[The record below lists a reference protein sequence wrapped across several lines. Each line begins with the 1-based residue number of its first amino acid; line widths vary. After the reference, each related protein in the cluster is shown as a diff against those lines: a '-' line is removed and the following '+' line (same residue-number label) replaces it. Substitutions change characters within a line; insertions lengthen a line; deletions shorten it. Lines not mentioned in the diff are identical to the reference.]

1 MLPEL
6 KLQPLRCVLAI
17 ADQGGFHAAAK
28 HLHRSQPAISMAVRD
43 LEERLGQPLFE
54 KGNGK
59 AALTPFGQWCLPRF
73 RELVAHHDR
82 VSRDALAM
90 ASHQAGRVDIATVP
104 SVASRLMPGILASFV
119 IAYPGIEINLQDG
132 HSELV
137 SQRVLSGEVE
147 LGITSLWQAEE
158 GLDFIPLLHDEIG
171 VVCRDD
177 HPLAGRDRL
186 HWRELAGHPLIRNG
200 TSRLLEGSPASELL
214 EHSALYISNMI
225 SLTAML
231 EAGIGITTLPRL
243 AFQEERAR
251 LRFVPL
257 AEPRLE
263 RRIGLICRAGV
274 SLSPAAAAMRHH
286 VMENL
291 EKQVGLQSRSR

>member
-17 ADQGGFHAAAK
+17 TDQGGFHAAAK

-54 KGNGK
+54 KGDGK
-59 AALTPFGQWCLPRF
+59 AALTPFGEWCLPRF

-90 ASHQAGRVDIATVP
+90 ACHQAGRVDIATVP

-119 IAYPGIEINLQDG
+119 VTYPGIEISLQDG

-137 SQRVLSGEVE
+137 SQMVLTGEVE
-147 LGITSLWQAEE
+147 VGITSLWQPEE
-158 GLDFIPLLHDEIG
+158 GLDFIPLLHDDIG

-177 HPLAGRDRL
+177 HPLAGHERL
-186 HWRELAGHPLIRNG
+186 HWRELAGHTLIRNG
-200 TSRLLEGSPASELL
+200 TSRLLEGSPAAGLL
-214 EHSALYISNMI
+214 ERSALYISNMI

-243 AFQEERAR
+243 AFQEEHAR

-263 RRIGLICRAGV
+263 RRIGLLCRAGV
-274 SLSPAAAAMRHH
+274 SLSPAAAAMQRH
-286 VMENL
+286 VMAYL
-291 EKQVGLQSRSR
+291 ADRGA

>member
-6 KLQPLRCVLAI
+6 KLHPLRCVLAI
-17 ADQGGFHAAAK
+17 TDQGGFHAAAK

-43 LEERLGQPLFE
+43 LEAHLGQPLFE

-59 AALTPFGQWCLPRF
+59 AVLTPFGQWCLPRF

-82 VSRDALAM
+82 VSRDAIAM
-90 ASHQAGRVDIATVP
+90 ACHQAGRVDIATVP

-119 IAYPGIEINLQDG
+119 TDYPGIEINLQDG

-137 SQRVLSGEVE
+137 SQMVLTGEVE
-147 LGITSLWQAEE
+147 LGITSLWQPEE
-158 GLDFIPLLHDEIG
+158 GLDFIPLLHDDVG

-177 HPLAGRDRL
+177 HPLAGHESL
-186 HWRELAGHPLIRNG
+186 HWRELAGQTLIRNG
-200 TSRLLEGSPASELL
+200 TSRLLVGSPAADLL
-214 EHSALYISNMI
+214 QHSSLFISNMI

-243 AFQEERAR
+243 AFQEEHAR
-251 LRFVPL
+251 LRFVSL
-257 AEPRLE
+257 SEPRLE

-274 SLSPAAAAMRHH
+274 SLSPAAAAMQRH
-286 VMENL
+286 VMAYL
-291 EKQVGLQSRSR
+291 ADPTPQ

>member
-6 KLQPLRCVLAI
+6 KLHPLRCVLAI
-17 ADQGGFHAAAK
+17 IDQGGFHAAAR
-28 HLHRSQPAISMAVRD
+28 HLHRSQPAVSMAVRD

-54 KGNGK
+54 KGHGK
-59 AALTPFGQWCLPRF
+59 AGLTPFGQWCLPRF

-119 IAYPGIEINLQDG
+119 SDYPGIEINLQDG
-132 HSELV
+132 HSEGV
-137 SQRVLSGEVE
+137 CQMVLAGAVE
-147 LGITSLWQAEE
+147 LGITSLWQDEE
-158 GLDFIPLLHDEIG
+158 GLDFIPLLHDDIG

-177 HPLAGRDRL
+177 HPLAGHERL
-186 HWRELAGHPLIRNG
+186 HWRELAGHTLIRNG
-200 TSRLLEGSPASELL
+200 TSRLLEGSRASALL
-214 EHSALYISNMI
+214 KHSALYISNMI

-243 AFQEERAR
+243 AFPEEHAR

-257 AEPRLE
+257 AAPRLE
-263 RRIGLICRAGV
+263 RRIGLIQRAGV
-274 SLSPAAAAMRHH
+274 SLSPAAAAMQRH
-286 VMENL
+286 VMAYLAGPEA
-291 EKQVGLQSRSR
+291 

>member
-1 MLPEL
+1 MQPEL
-6 KLQPLRCVLAI
+6 KLQQLRCMLAI
-17 ADQGGFHAAAK
+17 LDQGGFHAAAR

-73 RELVAHHDR
+73 HELVAHHDR

-90 ASHQAGRVDIATVP
+90 TCHQAGRVDIATVP
-104 SVASRLMPGILASFV
+104 SVASRLMPAILASFV
-119 IAYPGIEINLQDG
+119 VDYPGIEISLQDG

-137 SQRVLSGEVE
+137 AQMVLTGEVE
-147 LGITSLWQAEE
+147 LGITSLWQPQEA
-158 GLDFIPLLHDEIG
+158 LSSTPLLHDEIG

-177 HPLAGRDRL
+177 HPLAGLDRL
-186 HWRELAGHPLIRNG
+186 HWRELAGYSLIRNG
-200 TSRLLEGSPASELL
+200 TSRLLVGSPAAELL
-214 EHSALYISNMI
+214 EHSSLFISNMI

-243 AFQEERAR
+243 AFQEEHER
-251 LRFVPL
+251 LCFVPL
-257 AEPRLE
+257 AEPLLV
-263 RRIGLICRAGV
+263 RRIGLLCRTGV
-274 SLSPAAAAMRHH
+274 SLSPAAAAMRRH
-286 VMENL
+286 VMAHL
-291 EKQVGLQSRSR
+291 GGSVA

>member
-17 ADQGGFHAAAK
+17 VDQGGFHAAAK
-28 HLHRSQPAISMAVRD
+28 HLYRSQPAISMAVRD
-43 LEERLGQPLFE
+43 LEARLGQPLFD

-82 VSRDALAM
+82 ISRDALAM
-90 ASHQAGRVDIATVP
+90 ACHQAGRVDIATVP

-119 IAYPGIEINLQDG
+119 IDYPGIEISLQDG

-137 SQRVLSGEVE
+137 SQMVRKGEVE
-147 LGITSLWQAEE
+147 LGITSLWQPEQE
-158 GLDFIPLLHDEIG
+158 LDFIPLLHDDLG

-177 HPLAGRDRL
+177 HPLAAREHL
-186 HWRELAGHPLIRNG
+186 HWHELTGHALIRNG
-200 TSRLLEGSPASELL
+200 TSRLLVGSPAAELL
-214 EHSALYISNMI
+214 EHSSLFISNMI

-243 AFQEERAR
+243 AFQEEHVR

-263 RRIGLICRAGV
+263 RRIGLICRAGG
-274 SLSPAAAAMRHH
+274 SLSPAAAAMQQH
-286 VMENL
+286 VMAYL
-291 EKQVGLQSRSR
+291 SAPTPP

>member
-17 ADQGGFHAAAK
+17 LDQGGFHAAAK
-28 HLHRSQPAISMAVRD
+28 HLHRSQPAVSMAVRE

-59 AALTPFGQWCLPRF
+59 AALTPYGQWCLPRF

-90 ASHQAGRVDIATVP
+90 ACHQSGRVDIATVP

-119 IAYPGIEINLQDG
+119 INHPGIEINLQDG

-137 SQRVLSGEVE
+137 SQMVVTGEVE
-147 LGITSLWQAEE
+147 LGITSLWQPEE
-158 GLDFIPLLHDEIG
+158 GLEFTPLLHDEIG

-177 HPLAGRDRL
+177 HPLATKDRL
-186 HWRELAGHPLIRNG
+186 HWQELAGHTLIRNG
-200 TSRLLEGSPASELL
+200 TSRLLEGSPTAGLL
-214 EHSALYISNMI
+214 DRSALYISNMI

-243 AFQEERAR
+243 AFQEEHVR

-274 SLSPAAAAMRHH
+274 SLSPAAAAMQRH
-286 VMENL
+286 VMAYLADRET
-291 EKQVGLQSRSR
+291 

>member
-1 MLPEL
+1 MLPDL
-6 KLQPLRCVLAI
+6 KLHPLRCVLTI
-17 ADQGGFHAAAK
+17 ADHGGFHAAARQ
-28 HLHRSQPAISMAVRD
+28 LHRSQPAISMAVRE

-54 KGNGK
+54 KGGGK

-90 ASHQAGRVDIATVP
+90 ASQEVGRVDIATVP
-104 SVASRLMPGILASFV
+104 SVASRLMPDILARFV
-119 IAYPGIEINLQDG
+119 IDYPGIEINLQDG

-147 LGITSLWQAEE
+147 LGITSLWQPDE
-158 GLDFIPLLHDEIG
+158 GLDFMPLLHDEIG

-177 HPLAGRDRL
+177 HPLARRDHL
-186 HWRELAGHPLIRNG
+186 HWRELAGFALIRNG
-200 TSRLLEGSPASELL
+200 TSRLLEGSAAGELL
-214 EHSALYISNMI
+214 EKSTLYISNMI

-243 AFQEERAR
+243 AFQEAHAQ

-257 AEPRLE
+257 SEPRLE
-263 RRIGLICRAGV
+263 RRIGLIHRAGI
-274 SLSPAAAAMRHH
+274 SLSPAAEAMRRHVTGMFGATGTHH
-286 VMENL
+286 
-291 EKQVGLQSRSR
+291 KRSR

>member
-6 KLQPLRCVLAI
+6 KIQPLRYVLAI
-17 ADQGGFHAAAK
+17 MDEGGFHAAAR
-28 HLHRSQPAISMAVRD
+28 HLHRTQPALSMAIRE
-43 LEERLGQPLFE
+43 LEQRLGEPLFE
-54 KGNGK
+54 KGGK
-59 AALTPFGQWCLPRF
+59 ATLTPFGSWCAPRF

-104 SVASRLMPGILASFV
+104 SVASRLMPRLLASFV
-119 IAYPGIEINLQDG
+119 VAYPGIEISLRDG

-137 SQRVLSGEVE
+137 NQMVLSGEVE

-158 GLDFIPLLHDEIG
+158 GLDFTPLLHDEIG
-171 VVCRDD
+171 VICRDD
-177 HPLAGRDRL
+177 HPLARRDRL
-186 HWRELAGHPLIRNG
+186 HWRELTGHTLIRNG
-200 TSRLLEGSPASELL
+200 TSRLLEGSPAAGLL
-214 EHSALYISNMI
+214 EQSRLYISNMI

-243 AFQEERAR
+243 AFQEEHAR
-251 LRFVPL
+251 LRFLPL

-263 RRIGLICRAGV
+263 RRIGLLCRARV
-274 SLSPAAAAMRHH
+274 SLSPAAAAMRRHL
-286 VMENL
+286 L
-291 EKQVGLQSRSR
+291 EHLVAEGV

>member
-6 KLQPLRCVLAI
+6 KLQPLRCMLAI
-17 ADQGGFHAAAK
+17 LDQGGFHAAAK

-59 AALTPFGQWCLPRF
+59 VLLTPFGQWCAPRF

-82 VSRDALAM
+82 VSRDAQAM
-90 ASHQAGRVDIATVP
+90 ASHRAGRVDIAAVP

-119 IAYPGIEINLQDG
+119 SEYPGIEISLQDG

-137 SQRVLSGEVE
+137 AQMVVTGEVE
-147 LGITSLWQAEE
+147 LGITSLWQPQEALEST
-158 GLDFIPLLHDEIG
+158 PLLHDEIG
-171 VVCRDD
+171 VVCRED
-177 HPLAGRDRL
+177 HPLAAHQSL
-186 HWRELAGHPLIRNG
+186 HWRELTGHALIRNG
-200 TSRLLEGSPASELL
+200 TSRLLEGSPAEGLL
-214 EHSALYISNMI
+214 EQSALYISNMI

-243 AFQEERAR
+243 AFQEEHDR

-257 AEPRLE
+257 SNPRLE
-263 RRIGLICRAGV
+263 RRIGLVSRASV
-274 SLSPAAAAMRHH
+274 SLSPAAAAMQRH
-286 VMENL
+286 VMAYLAER
-291 EKQVGLQSRSR
+291 KT